1 LPDFA
6 FGLGSESSYNTKRL
20 FGRFL
25 VAKGWGVVEVCED
38 FGVSRRADESER
50 SGLIQVDAIPRAG
63 TIRKVLVH
71 EVSRL
76 GHRNSIAHKFVG
88 FFMIW
93 GNKP

>member
-1 LPDFA
+1 
-6 FGLGSESSYNTKRL
+6 
-20 FGRFL
+20 

-50 SGLIQVDAIPRAG
+50 SGLIQVDAMPRAG

-71 EVSRL
+71 EVSRH
-76 GHRNSIAHKFVG
+76 GRRNSIAHKFVG
-88 FFMIW
+88 FFMVW